1 MKDMI
6 RKYILVSV
14 FMMAVSMAIGQY
26 DFSINGKS
34 ILDLQN
40 ESSAPLKITRP
51 IFHAMPLLEDDPQR
65 VDFPGLEQQL
75 LAPYNIDE
83 IPFFCRLEVKIE
95 KRLRVPFKFRLGEV
109 HYTESMEGKY

>member
-34 ILDLQN
+34 ILNLQN
-40 ESSAPLKITRP
+40 ESSAPLKITLP

-83 IPFFCRLEVKIE
+83 IPFFCRLDGGCYSGMSIGPLHCASPAMA
-95 KRLRVPFKFRLGEV
+95 R
-109 HYTESMEGKY
+109 HQ

>member
-40 ESSAPLKITRP
+40 ESSAPLKITLP
-51 IFHAMPLLEDDPQR
+51 IF
-65 VDFPGLEQQL
+65 
-75 LAPYNIDE
+75 
-83 IPFFCRLEVKIE
+83 
-95 KRLRVPFKFRLGEV
+95 GEL
-109 HYTESMEGKY
+109 